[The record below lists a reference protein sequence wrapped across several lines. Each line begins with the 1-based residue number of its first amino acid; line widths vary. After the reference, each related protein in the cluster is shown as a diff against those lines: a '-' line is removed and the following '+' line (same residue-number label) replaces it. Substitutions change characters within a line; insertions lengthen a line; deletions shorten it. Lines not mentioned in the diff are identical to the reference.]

1 VRCSQDLS
9 PAPLMPGVYGDV
21 EYMNPRRKFK
31 MLLLPLLLSLGC
43 SSGPAAPRGGSGGQG
58 GTAAAGSN
66 GQGGTGQAG
75 SSGPGGTAGVD
86 GLGGSVGAPG
96 AGGSTGAAGTTG
108 VGGSAA
114 AGVSGGTSGG
124 GAGQDA
130 GTGSQDGGGE
140 TGPSAGPFT
149 CNLFLGLFTTSQW
162 FNGTNPG
169 GASKTF
175 LQQPG
180 IDATKWEGKLQ
191 KYSYV
196 EKWADP
202 QNALWSLT
210 TANPCATNPTTP
222 DRVLFVAFSPDTKHD
237 QPTFQALIEKV
248 ITNIKTKYPSAKEI
262 DILTMGRAPGNV
274 MCANNSDTD
283 TVIGAYEDD
292 AFQAI
297 ADASNGL
304 IKVGPKYFVPDCQ
317 NSYIFANDT
326 DYTTSAANSLAIQ
339 NATYYAAHP

>member
-1 VRCSQDLS
+1 
-9 PAPLMPGVYGDV
+9 
-21 EYMNPRRKFK
+21 

-43 SSGPAAPRGGSGGQG
+43 SSGPAVSRSGGGGQG

-66 GQGGTGQAG
+66 GQGGTGEAG
-75 SSGPGGTAGVD
+75 SSPGGTAGVD
-86 GLGGSVGAPG
+86 GLGGSVGTAG
-96 AGGSTGAAGTTG
+96 IGGSAG
-108 VGGSAA
+108 VGGSAGA
-114 AGVSGGTSGG
+114 A
-124 GAGQDA
+124 AA
-130 GTGSQDGGGE
+130 GTGGSSDGGGVGQDGATDSQGG

-149 CNLFLGLFTTSQW
+149 CTMVLGLFTTSQW
-162 FNGTNPG
+162 FNGTTPG

-180 IDATKWEGKLQ
+180 IDATKWEGKMQ

-202 QNALWSLT
+202 MNALWSLT
-210 TANPCATNPTTP
+210 TANPCAANPTTP

-248 ITNIKTKYPSAKEI
+248 IANIQAKYPSAKEI
-262 DILTMGRAPGNV
+262 DLLTMGRAPGN
-274 MCANNSDTD
+274 MLCPNNSDTD

-304 IKVGPKYFVPDCQ
+304 IKVGPKYYVPDCQ

-326 DYTTSAANSLAIQ
+326 DYTTTAANSLAIQ